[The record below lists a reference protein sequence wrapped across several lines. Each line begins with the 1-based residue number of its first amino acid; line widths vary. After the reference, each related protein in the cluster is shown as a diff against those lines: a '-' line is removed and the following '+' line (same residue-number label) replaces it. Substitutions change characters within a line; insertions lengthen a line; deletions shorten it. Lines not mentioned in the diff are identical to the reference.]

1 MALSLSKALSV
12 SGFRDLTSL
21 TTERREVMCIEK
33 DAYFESS
40 SCPSDAEETVFCT
53 VLTAVI
59 NFEHCFIVFIGD

>member
-1 MALSLSKALSV
+1 ML
-12 SGFRDLTSL
+12 
-21 TTERREVMCIEK
+21 CIEK

-40 SCPSDAEETVFCT
+40 SCPSDTEETVFCT